1 VLVLCRGMSVIDD
14 ELDPDVVIIDERSC
28 HETNT
33 GMNPSQNEMMVA
45 LNRVRGPKSGNG
57 NCFFLSLAESVGRF
71 FGFDNQIE
79 SEKLRAE
86 IGGTCRENVQVFWN
100 SITQASSYAQ
110 IRARMTDARGELS
123 DEGEEECVN
132 HWIKSTIETDKKW
145 VDDDVTPGAS
155 AIHFKTHIVILY
167 ADILEEVRREVIEG
181 VTHITW
187 GRFLRGANPVLFS
200 PDGKRRFMCFE
211 RLCELFPPGQ
221 GRDDLKV
228 LLYDGNNAMPGSHF
242 EHARLKHATSSTDEL
257 CRRFETLSS
266 PNQTRS
272 IKVSLQATPEGEG
285 EFEQQRRR
293 SGNNKTIGKAR
304 QRLFSDCAPE
314 SSKARMSQF
323 FPTTSNRYAALE
335 KVEIEIEVEP
345 NAAIVTDALTRF
357 SEIAH
362 MYQGRM
368 RVTRTQ
374 LPLTLAW
381 GITIHKSQGMTI
393 GDGRTIPRIKV
404 HFGNREFSLGLTF
417 VALSRVTSL
426 GCIAFEP
433 MPTYDRMLSV
443 CTSTLLQAR
452 LREMTRIDQLAAQTY
467 ERFTHLRGMSLP

>member
-71 FGFDNQIE
+71 FGFNNQIE

-86 IGGTCRENVQVFWN
+86 IGGTCRENVLVFWN

-167 ADILEEVRREVIEG
+167 ADILEEVRREVIED
-181 VTHITW
+181 VPHITW

-228 LLYDGNNAMPGSHF
+228 LLYDGNNAMPGTHF

-293 SGNNKTIGKAR
+293 SGNSKTIGKAR

-323 FPTTSNRYAALE
+323 FPPTSNRYAALE
-335 KVEIEIEVEP
+335 KAEIEIEVEP
-345 NAAIVTDALTRF
+345 NAATVTDAATRIETLYTPNKVN
-357 SEIAH
+357 SV
-362 MYQGRM
+362 QVQLD
-368 RVTRTQ
+368 VTPQKETKAGKQARQ
-374 LPLTLAW
+374 
-381 GITIHKSQGMTI
+381 
-393 GDGRTIPRIKV
+393 
-404 HFGNREFSLGLTF
+404 NR
-417 VALSRVTSL
+417 
-426 GCIAFEP
+426 
-433 MPTYDRMLSV
+433 YDRMLSI

-452 LREMTRIDQLAAQTY
+452 LREMTRIDQLAAQTD